1 MTTTTPLAS
10 IQAEVAA
17 IFARDLHIDVHAPD
31 TDLLTT
37 GRLDSIGMVELLLQ
51 LENHFGVRAEM
62 DDLEIDHFRSI
73 AAIASFITTRH
84 NADR

>member
-1 MTTTTPLAS
+1 MRFGARGAVKLAC
-10 IQAEVAA
+10 IT
-17 IFARDLHIDVHAPD
+17 R
-31 TDLLTT
+31 
-37 GRLDSIGMVELLLQ
+37 LQ